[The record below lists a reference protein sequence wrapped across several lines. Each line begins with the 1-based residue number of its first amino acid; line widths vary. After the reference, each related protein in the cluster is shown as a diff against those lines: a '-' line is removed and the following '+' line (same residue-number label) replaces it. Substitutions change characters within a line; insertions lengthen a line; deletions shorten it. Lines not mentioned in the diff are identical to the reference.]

1 MYYKGEKMEGPVFP
15 NTDFHGYGR
24 AIRKELRNRIATR
37 RKVRVLDVGTGLGQN
52 TAFLLRHLSNNSEIW
67 TVDPSEEVLAGARA
81 SLGRKAS
88 RVNFVQANAERLDFA
103 DGFFDVV
110 VSVMVLHHV
119 EDAQAVLAELSR
131 VLKKAGRLLLVDYTP
146 EAANRLE
153 FHTRHEK
160 RDFFEPKIV
169 GATLRRLGLACREAD
184 FGNWYLIDARK

>member
-1 MYYKGEKMEGPVFP
+1 MYYKGEKMESPVFP

-37 RKVRVLDVGTGLGQN
+37 RKLRVLDVGTGLGQN
-52 TAFLLRHLSNNSEIW
+52 MTFLLRHLSNNSEIW
-67 TVDPSEEVLAGARA
+67 TIDPSEEVLAGARA
-81 SLGRKAS
+81 SLGKKAS
-88 RVNFVQANAERLDFA
+88 RVNFVQASAERLDFA
-103 DGFFDVV
+103 DGFFDMV

-119 EDAQAVLAELSR
+119 EDAQVVLTELAR
-131 VLKKAGRLLLVDYTP
+131 VLKKGGRLLLVDYSP

-169 GATLRRLGLACREAD
+169 GATLRRLGLACSEAD
-184 FGNWYLIDARK
+184 FGIWYIIDART